1 LRTGKLA
8 VVVAALL
15 LFSLV
20 PVLQAKA
27 DTVQG
32 TGFNIVGA
40 TWGSSASPTE
50 VGAGSQ
56 DVPLTVT
63 AQYYFTNTATGMVA
77 TLSLPTGFT
86 DLNGGSTPSAY
97 ISGLVPS
104 GSVVQF
110 VFYLDVSSVAS
121 VGTYAFPIA
130 FTWGAQTGT
139 NSVSVSQQSSVIV
152 HMNGKVKL
160 TFEAT
165 PTSVTPGALTNI
177 KVTLANDGSG
187 LASQISTVVSTSQLL
202 SVLNSFPDLTTL
214 GANSSQTE
222 TLQVYAPSTSAGT
235 PVAISFT
242 ATYNDAYGTTRSVT
256 KTIGLFVAPLPTTSP
271 IGISL
276 SATSLQAGRV
286 NNFTVTLSDQGA
298 APIEGLSAT
307 FSFIGGQVTWL
318 SPGIVQSLSLEPG
331 GNITVQA
338 RAYDPATSAGSATL
352 QGILRYSYQNV
363 TVQETRSLGL
373 LSRGLIDIELTGST
387 VLPQEV
393 PQGQIVSITLTI
405 TNVGVIAASAVTAQA
420 TMPAGFQAI
429 GTSSNFVGDMQVDS
443 PSTFTLSALV
453 ANSTAPGT
461 YQVPVTL
468 AYFDNLRTPLSQ
480 TVNVSVDVVSSSSSG
495 SGSSQS
501 TTSTGR
507 GGGLLSVITYALVI
521 VIAAA
526 IVIFY
531 LRRRRSSRISTR

>member
-1 LRTGKLA
+1 LRSGKLA
-8 VVVAALL
+8 VLVFAIL
-15 LFSLV
+15 LFSLA
-20 PVLQAKA
+20 PGLQAKA

-40 TWGSSASPTE
+40 AWGSSAMPTE
-50 VGAGSQ
+50 VGAGSR

-63 AQYYFTNTATGMVA
+63 AQYYFTNAATGMVA
-77 TLSLPTGFT
+77 TLSLPAGFT

-97 ISGLVPS
+97 VSGLVQS

-110 VFYLDVSSVAS
+110 VFYLDVSSSAP
-121 VGTYAFPIA
+121 VGPYTFPIT

-139 NSVSVSQQSSVIV
+139 NSVSVSQQSNVVV
-152 HMNGKVKL
+152 HMDGKVKL
-160 TFEAT
+160 AFEAT
-165 PTSVTPGALTNI
+165 PTSITPGALTEV
-177 KVTLANDGSG
+177 KVMLTNNGSG
-187 LASQISTVVSTSQLL
+187 PASQISTVVSTSQLL
-202 SVLNSFPDLTTL
+202 SVLNSFPDLVSL

-222 TLQVYAPSTSAGT
+222 TLQVYAPTTSAGT

-242 ATYNDAYGTTRSVT
+242 STYTDAYGTTRSVT
-256 KTIGLFVAPLPTTSP
+256 QTIGLFVAPLPTTSP
-271 IGISL
+271 VGISL

-286 NNFTVTLSDQGA
+286 NNFTVTLSDQGT

-307 FSFIGGQVTWL
+307 FSFVGGQVTWL
-318 SPGIVQSLSLEPG
+318 SPDIVQSLSLQPG
-331 GNITVQA
+331 GTLTVQA

-352 QGILRYSYQNV
+352 QGILRYNYQNV

-405 TNVGVIAASAVTAQA
+405 TNVGVIVASAVTAQA

-443 PSTFTLSALV
+443 PSTFTLSAIV
-453 ANSTAPGT
+453 SNSTAPGT
-461 YQVPVTL
+461 YRVPVTL

-480 TVNVSVDVVSSSSSG
+480 TVNVGVNVVSSSSSG

-501 TTSTGR
+501 TTSSGR
-507 GGGLLSVITYALVI
+507 GGGLLSLIASALVI
-521 VIAAA
+521 VVAVA
-526 IVIFY
+526 IVAVY
-531 LRRRRSSRISTR
+531 LRRRGSSRISTG